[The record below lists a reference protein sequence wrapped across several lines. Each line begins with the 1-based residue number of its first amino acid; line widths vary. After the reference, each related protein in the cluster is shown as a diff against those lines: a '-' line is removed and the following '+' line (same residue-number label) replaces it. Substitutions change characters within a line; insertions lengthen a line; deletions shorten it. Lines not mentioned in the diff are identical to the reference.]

1 MCLEIYFIMK
11 VNKIFIIV
19 AISILILHFSL
30 MVYSKSTNIRTVF
43 PYLADILDSYCSYYL
58 TGPNNLKELEEFTD
72 DMYEIF
78 PDELFYYNILKI
90 KTFPMLEQNIDDLYF
105 VNNTCLFNLRLKET
119 ILYSSDDTLPC
130 CFDINLAYPEE
141 RLAIIIKKIRY
152 SMYAFDQAGKCIF
165 KIQQLQEKVYSEM
178 KNIYIEYNVNKQNIV
193 LLEFNTD
200 KGLSAYCKKDRIN
213 CDNAYFGKIGDV
225 LELVC
230 EEYKI
235 KEMIFYV
242 FSLL

>member
-1 MCLEIYFIMK
+1 MKNTNGIFGVLDGTAKIYNLSLTNAKNHSDWTSGFIAK
-11 VNKIFIIV
+11 SAV
-19 AISILILHFSL
+19 AW
-30 MVYSKSTNIRTVF
+30 
-43 PYLADILDSYCSYYL
+43 DS
-58 TGPNNLKELEEFTD
+58 
-72 DMYEIF
+72 
-78 PDELFYYNILKI
+78 
-90 KTFPMLEQNIDDLYF
+90 
-105 VNNTCLFNLRLKET
+105 
-119 ILYSSDDTLPC
+119 
-130 CFDINLAYPEE
+130 
-141 RLAIIIKKIRY
+141 
-152 SMYAFDQAGKCIF
+152 AF
-165 KIQQLQEKVYSEM
+165 EM

>member
-1 MCLEIYFIMK
+1 
-11 VNKIFIIV
+11 
-19 AISILILHFSL
+19 

-235 KEMIFYV
+235 KKMIFYV

>member
-58 TGPNNLKELEEFTD
+58 TGPNNLKELEEF
-72 DMYEIF
+72 
-78 PDELFYYNILKI
+78 I